1 MSRKKPLKKLVD
13 TIGLSAKSV
22 FYKETPQMEGR
33 IGRAFASDRAGGR
46 GLISKRSS
54 FKDDMKG
61 IKQKRRQDRAKI
73 VYSLARNTKG
83 GKGRIKDRPAYKQ
96 HLP

>member
-1 MSRKKPLKKLVD
+1 MKKLMK
-13 TIGLSAKSV
+13 TIGLMAKGV

-33 IGRAFASDRAGGR
+33 IGRAFAHDRAGGKGKIAKR
-46 GLISKRSS
+46 GS
-54 FKDDMKG
+54 FKDDMFG

-96 HLP
+96 HLPKR